1 MRSRRSS
8 DTTLFVRT
16 HVAKY
21 FASLLLCNLV
31 QAIGGLLNIP
41 WVVERRVYV
50 GGACTAQAVVKQI
63 GNVRRTLTIYVQSWY
78 SPSGHASV
86 EPRFSLS

>member
-1 MRSRRSS
+1 MQSRRSS
-8 DTTLFVRT
+8 DSTLFVRT

-41 WVVERRVYV
+41 WVAENRVYV
-50 GGACTAQAVVKQI
+50 GAACTAQAVVKQI
-63 GNVRRTLTIYVQSWY
+63 GNVRRPFTLYGQ
-78 SPSGHASV
+78 G
-86 EPRFSLS
+86 